1 MGDGVLYITMGYKH
15 GWMVL
20 RWAMAMGMLPW
31 GYGWRGGGGGP
42 LGRIQVVTYLWSR
55 AVNSVIDKFTDMEVG
70 PGVGVGT
77 GMETGVENMAHNMW
91 GGIQG
96 ILDSYYISYYVR
108 QNLYAMVFS
117 ESHPLGQLQ
126 HFALTNRVAIF
137 NIVLFMMALGCYI
150 RDQSSRKTVDKLL
163 DQGVVSKKTV
173 RNIEIFILVFT
184 TVMTKDVE
192 NATGMGLGGM
202 MGLEGGMGW

>member
-1 MGDGVLYITMGYKH
+1 MD
-15 GWMVL
+15 
-20 RWAMAMGMLPW
+20 
-31 GYGWRGGGGGP
+31 
-42 LGRIQVVTYLWSR
+42 
-55 AVNSVIDKFTDMEVG
+55 
-70 PGVGVGT
+70 T
-77 GMETGVENMAHNMW
+77 GKENIAHNIW

-117 ESHPLGQLQ
+117 ESHPIGQIQ

-137 NIVLFMMALGCYI
+137 NIVIFMVALGCYI

-192 NATGMGLGGM
+192 NATGLGGDGLGGD
-202 MGLEGGMGW
+202 GLEGLGW

>member
-1 MGDGVLYITMGYKH
+1 MGWGGD
-15 GWMVL
+15 
-20 RWAMAMGMLPW
+20 AMW
-31 GYGWRGGGGGP
+31 KN
-42 LGRIQVVTYLWSR
+42 I
-55 AVNSVIDKFTDMEVG
+55 
-70 PGVGVGT
+70 
-77 GMETGVENMAHNMW
+77 AHNMW

-117 ESHPLGQLQ
+117 ESHPLGQIQ

-137 NIVLFMMALGCYI
+137 NMLVFTVALICYI
-150 RDQSSRKTVDKLL
+150 RDQSSRKAVDKLL

-173 RNIEIFILVFT
+173 RNIELFILVFT

-192 NATGMGLGGM
+192 NATGMSLDLGWW
-202 MGLEGGMGW
+202 GWGDGW

>member
-1 MGDGVLYITMGYKH
+1 
-15 GWMVL
+15 
-20 RWAMAMGMLPW
+20 MLLLW
-31 GYGWRGGGGGP
+31 GLGILTGGYGWRGP
-42 LGRIQVVTYLWSR
+42 LGKIPSFTYLWSR
-55 AVNSVIDKFTDMEVG
+55 MASILDKIPNMEGGGRTGGIDNG
-70 PGVGVGT
+70 G
-77 GMETGVENMAHNMW
+77 ENIAHNIW

-117 ESHPLGQLQ
+117 ESHPLGQIQ

-192 NATGMGLGGM
+192 NATGLGGD
-202 MGLEGGMGW
+202 GLEGLGW